1 MYSALSTLYNAVFSC
16 ITNVNL
22 VDTGKYHFYFYRYS
36 QQTVKAASDS
46 GNEQKTQYTVFI
58 VHNYFNRNKKKE
70 VPFKKTLSEKLAVC
84 RFYHFSARM
93 RNISQV

>member
-1 MYSALSTLYNAVFSC
+1 ME
-16 ITNVNL
+16 
-22 VDTGKYHFYFYRYS
+22 TGKYHFYFYRYS